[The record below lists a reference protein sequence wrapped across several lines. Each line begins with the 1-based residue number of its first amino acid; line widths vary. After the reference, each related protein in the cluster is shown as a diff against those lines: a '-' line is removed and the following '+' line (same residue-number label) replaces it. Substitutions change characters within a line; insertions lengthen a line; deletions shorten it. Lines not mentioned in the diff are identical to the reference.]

1 MLTSFVRTMGTRKSM
16 LQLSSVIVAIGLTLR
31 GSQILIVPDDDAVAK
46 KPLPTDTSAVISLE
60 STSLIT

>member
-1 MLTSFVRTMGTRKSM
+1 M
-16 LQLSSVIVAIGLTLR
+16 LQLSSVMVAIGLTFK
-31 GSQILIVPDDDAVAK
+31 GSQILIVPEVDAVAK